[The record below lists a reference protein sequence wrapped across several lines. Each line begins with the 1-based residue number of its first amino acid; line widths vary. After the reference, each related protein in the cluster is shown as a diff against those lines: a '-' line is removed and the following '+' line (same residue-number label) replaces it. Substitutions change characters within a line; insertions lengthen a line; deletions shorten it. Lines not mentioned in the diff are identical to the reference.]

1 MNNEF
6 NDDRDVKIFSGD
18 SSDNNAPE
26 DSEYVRLINEKKG
39 SRNIRRAMQLGA
51 SLVME
56 IDRCIPDLNSGVM
69 ALSDDLDPMLLH
81 RSMLLVFSIII
92 GMEQYIPGKALVGT
106 ALNVFYD
113 TLKKED
119 PKLYDDMSA
128 TGSLTF
134 YYLAYRRDGEPKRRV
149 AQAFAMLCGDEN
161 NEDLIQVGE
170 AIYHRY
176 RHMVREYVDGIGFEP
191 EDQ

>member
-106 ALNVFYD
+106 ALNV
-113 TLKKED
+113 L
-119 PKLYDDMSA
+119 
-128 TGSLTF
+128 
-134 YYLAYRRDGEPKRRV
+134 
-149 AQAFAMLCGDEN
+149 
-161 NEDLIQVGE
+161 
-170 AIYHRY
+170 
-176 RHMVREYVDGIGFEP
+176 
-191 EDQ
+191 

>member
-1 MNNEF
+1 MNNDF
-6 NDDRDVKIFSGD
+6 LDDRDVKIFGENE
-18 SSDNNAPE
+18 DNCSCTSE
-26 DSEYVRLINEKKG
+26 DSEYVKLINEKKG

-51 SLVME
+51 SLVVE
-56 IDRCIPDLNSGVM
+56 IDRSMPDLNAGVFE
-69 ALSDDLDPMLLH
+69 LRDDQDPMLLN
-81 RSMLLVFSIII
+81 RSMLMVFSMII

-128 TGSLTF
+128 TGAFTF
-134 YYLAYRRDGEPKRRV
+134 YYLAYRRDGDPKQRV

-176 RHMVREYVDGIGFEP
+176 RHIVRDFVEGIGFES
-191 EDQ
+191 ED